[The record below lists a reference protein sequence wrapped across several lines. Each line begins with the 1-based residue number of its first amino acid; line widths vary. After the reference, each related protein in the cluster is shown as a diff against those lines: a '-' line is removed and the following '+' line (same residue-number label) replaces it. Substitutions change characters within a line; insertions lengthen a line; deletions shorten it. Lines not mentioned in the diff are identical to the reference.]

1 MEYLEADLKEEYFN
15 GLPGGWSQVRGFS
28 MRCWMLV
35 SMKKILMDYMEDG
48 LK

>member
-1 MEYLEADLKEEYFN
+1 VLEVDTKNEDLN
-15 GLPGGWSQVRGFS
+15 GLLGGWSPVRGFS

-35 SMKKILMDYMEDG
+35 SMEKILMDYLEDG